1 MAKSFGF
8 GEKAAYDMATTLTG
22 LAGDLASFYN
32 ISQDEAYTKLKSV
45 FTGETETLKDLGVVM
60 TQSALDAYALANGF
74 GKTTQA
80 MSEAEKVA
88 LRYQFVQDK
97 LSAASG
103 DFARTSGSWANQ
115 VRILQ
120 LQFESLK
127 ATIGQGL
134 INALTPVIKVINTI
148 IGKLITLANVFR
160 AFTEALFGKA
170 GGGGGAEEMSDAMD
184 SAASA
189 SGVAAGNAQ
198 KLAGAS
204 EKAKK
209 NLGATGIDEL
219 NIVSAPDSGG
229 SGGAAGAGGGGV
241 PGIPSGDLAV
251 PNIDTSAVDAAAE
264 RIKDAI
270 GRLKKFLTDNKA
282 EILAIMGGLVS
293 GFCTFSLQRTG
304 SIAVYA

>member
-1 MAKSFGF
+1 M
-8 GEKAAYDMATTLTG
+8 LH
-22 LAGDLASFYN
+22 L
-32 ISQDEAYTKLKSV
+32 
-45 FTGETETLKDLGVVM
+45 ET
-60 TQSALDAYALANGF
+60 
-74 GKTTQA
+74 
-80 MSEAEKVA
+80 
-88 LRYQFVQDK
+88 
-97 LSAASG
+97 
-103 DFARTSGSWANQ
+103 TSGSWANQ

-170 GGGGGAEEMSDAMD
+170 GGGAEEMSDAMD

-251 PNIDTSAVDAAAE
+251 PNIDTSAVDVAAE

-270 GRLKKFLTDNKA
+270 GRLIKKIFNR
-282 EILAIMGGLVS
+282 
-293 GFCTFSLQRTG
+293 Q
-304 SIAVYA
+304 